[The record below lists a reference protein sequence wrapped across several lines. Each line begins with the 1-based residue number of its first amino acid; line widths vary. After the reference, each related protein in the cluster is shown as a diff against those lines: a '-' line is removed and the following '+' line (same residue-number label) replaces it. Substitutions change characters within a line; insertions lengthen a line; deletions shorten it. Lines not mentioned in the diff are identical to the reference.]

1 VVVDTLSDEHEIT
14 SFEEPIAD
22 PPLSPPEALL
32 WIQKTGWISWRRSDL
47 RSVRMCWLPHERRG
61 EPFASH
67 DMTAV
72 IGAHDG
78 TVTILDFSEVISM
91 LNTVV

>member
-1 VVVDTLSDEHEIT
+1 MT
-14 SFEEPIAD
+14 SADRPIAD
-22 PPLSPPEALL
+22 LSLTPTEALV
-32 WIQKTGWISWRRSDL
+32 WNKESGWISWQRSEL
-47 RSVRMCWLPHERRG
+47 RSVRLCWLPHERRG

-72 IGAHDG
+72 IGALNG
-78 TVTILDFSEVISM
+78 TVTILDFSEVIAM